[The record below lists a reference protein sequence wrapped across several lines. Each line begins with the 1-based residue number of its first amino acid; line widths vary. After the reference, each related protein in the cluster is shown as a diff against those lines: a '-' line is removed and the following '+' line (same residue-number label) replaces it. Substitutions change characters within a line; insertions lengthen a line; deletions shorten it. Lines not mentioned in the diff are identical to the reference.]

1 MMQSVKPLLDIKLL
15 SLMRSEIEALI
26 DYDQAAKAVEDAYR
40 ALSLGRVNNPA
51 VGHIVFPE
59 EDGDCHI
66 KYGHIRGDEIFV
78 IKIAAGFP
86 RNNRFG
92 LPNGNGLSV
101 VLSAV
106 TGEVRAVLHDEMR
119 LTDIR
124 TGLGGAIAS
133 RLLSRTNSHR
143 IVIVGTGIQSRRQ
156 IEAHAALLGDDLEF
170 IVWGRCRE
178 AAARVVEECA
188 DHTTIRLSDDLETAC
203 RLADIIVTATGAKS
217 PLIRRAW
224 IRRGTHITAVGADA
238 PGKQELSND
247 LVTACDRLV
256 ADLTSQSLD
265 HGEFSIPAKAGLID
279 PGHLVELGAIL
290 NGSVEGRTSEEQI
303 TIADLTGV
311 AAQDIAMARLVLE
324 AAAGSGSTGK
334 GGQ

>member
-1 MMQSVKPLLDIKLL
+1 MPDIKLL
-15 SLMRSEIEALI
+15 NLMRPEIEALI
-26 DYDQAAKAVEDAYR
+26 DHDQAAKAIENAYR
-40 ALSLGRVNNPA
+40 ALSRGAVNNPA

-66 KYGHIRGDEIFV
+66 KYGHIRGDAVFV
-78 IKIAAGFP
+78 IKIATGFP
-86 RNNRFG
+86 RNARFG

-106 TGEVRAVLHDEMR
+106 TGEVRAVLHDEMK

-133 RLLSRTNSHR
+133 RLLSRRNSR
-143 IVIVGTGIQSRRQ
+143 RVVIVGTGIQSRQQ
-156 IEAHAALLGDDLEF
+156 IEAHATLLGADLEF
-170 IVWGRCRE
+170 LVWGRSRE

-188 DHTTIRLSDDLETAC
+188 DHATIGVSDDLETAC
-203 RLADIIVTATGAKS
+203 RLADIVVTTTGAKS

-247 LVTACDRLV
+247 LVAASDRLV
-256 ADLTSQSLD
+256 ADLASQSLD
-265 HGEFSIPAKAGLID
+265 HGEFSTPAKAGLID
-279 PGHLVELGAIL
+279 PERLVELGAIL
-290 NGSVEGRTSEEQI
+290 NGSAEGRTTEEQI

-311 AAQDIAMARLVLE
+311 AAQDIAMARLVIE
-324 AAAGSGSTGK
+324 AASGQG
-334 GGQ
+334 